1 MTQDSTIVIVGAGQA
16 GGSCAVELRKRG
28 HQGQVVLVGD
38 EPYVPYKRPPL
49 SKTYLAGEA
58 TLDSLYVLHPPKLE
72 EAGIECRC
80 GARVTGI
87 DRKQKTVALD
97 NGETLAYDKL
107 VLATGGSARPLN
119 IPGADLPEVFLLRTI
134 ADVDQIKTYCQPG
147 RRVAI
152 VGGGFIGLEA
162 AAVTSKLGLQVTV
175 LEGLPR
181 VLSRVTSPEVSSF
194 YEAAHR
200 EAGVDLRTGV
210 AVTAFERGK
219 NGIEVVLGDEDRV
232 EADFVIIGIGLIPHT
247 ELAAEAGL
255 TVGNGIVVDE
265 FTRTSD
271 PDIFAVGDCS
281 NHPNALTGGNI
292 RLESVQNAMEQGRA
306 AAHNL
311 SGEAAPYQTVPWF
324 WSDQYDLKLQMAG
337 LSAGHDDHV
346 LRGDPAARSFSVF
359 YLREGRLIASDS
371 INRPKDF
378 MMAKRLVAADC
389 RPTREQLE
397 DENRNLKSLLPAS

>member
-1 MTQDSTIVIVGAGQA
+1 GVFGA
-16 GGSCAVELRKRG
+16 
-28 HQGQVVLVGD
+28 VLTA
-38 EPYVPYKRPPL
+38 P
-49 SKTYLAGEA
+49 
-58 TLDSLYVLHPPKLE
+58 
-72 EAGIECRC
+72 
-80 GARVTGI
+80 
-87 DRKQKTVALD
+87 Q
-97 NGETLAYDKL
+97 
-107 VLATGGSARPLN
+107 
-119 IPGADLPEVFLLRTI
+119 
-134 ADVDQIKTYCQPG
+134 QPG

-346 LRGDPAARSFSVF
+346 LRGDPAARSFSGF